1 MTLRREQREL
11 FLLHLASLAGVLLV
25 MALVV
30 RGISREGEW
39 ASLRKELEIVAAE
52 LSGLPLPAPPG
63 GTSALAIDR
72 GFRQAHQQVEWFS
85 SRGGAP
91 LLRLGEPIP
100 LPPLQ
105 PPYAQGSAQWQ
116 RDGFRTLAL
125 VRPLG
130 KATSPEGE
138 RRPAWLRVSTPL
150 GPLHERLERLDL
162 ALAAA
167 VGLALL
173 LSTALAMRLTRR
185 ALRPLEQNLE
195 RLRQFSFDASHE
207 LRGPLAALAAN
218 IDMALLEAPPTADG
232 SRRRFEAMASAT
244 EQMVHL
250 LDDLLL
256 VARHDGQTI
265 QQPRRVDLSELL
277 EGQLALQADGFC
289 AAGLSLEAEIEPGLL
304 VLGQPALLERI
315 FRNLLDNA
323 RRYTPRGGTV
333 RLQANRRGGQVRVAV
348 QDTGIGL
355 TPKERERVFDRLWQ
369 ARPERSGEGSG
380 LGLAIAE
387 QLCTAHGGRIE
398 VDSEV
403 GQGSRFTVT
412 LPLSPGSG

>member
-11 FLLHLASLAGVLLV
+11 FLLHLGCLAGVLLV

-30 RGISREGEW
+30 RGISHEGEW

-52 LSGLPLPAPPG
+52 LSGLPLPARPG
-63 GTSALAIDR
+63 GSSALAIDR
-72 GFRQAHQQVEWFS
+72 GFRQARQQVEWFS
-85 SRGGAP
+85 QQGGVP

-105 PPYAQGSAQWQ
+105 PPSAPGSAQWQ

-130 KATSPEGE
+130 KPPGPGGE
-138 RRPAWLRVSTPL
+138 LRSSWLRVSTSLAPL
-150 GPLHERLERLDL
+150 RQRLERLDL

-173 LSTALAMRLTRR
+173 LSAALAVRLTRR

-218 IDMALLEAPPTADG
+218 IDMALLEAPAGAAGP
-232 SRRRFEAMASAT
+232 RRRFEAMASAT

-277 EGQLALQADGFC
+277 GGQLALQADGFR
-289 AAGLSLEAEIEPGLL
+289 AAGLRLEAEIEPGLL
-304 VLGQPALLERI
+304 VLGQPVLLERI
-315 FRNLLDNA
+315 FSNLLDNA
-323 RRYTPRGGTV
+323 RRYTSRGGTV
-333 RLQANRRGGQVRVAV
+333 RLQASRPAGQVRVAV

-355 TPKERERVFDRLWQ
+355 TPEERGRVFDRLWQ
-369 ARPERSGEGSG
+369 ARPDRSGEGSG

-398 VDSEV
+398 VESQV
-403 GQGSRFTVT
+403 GQGSCFTET
-412 LPLSPGSG
+412 LPLSPGSD